1 MVPMKRLLLPLLL
14 LALVL
19 AAAGLH
25 AWQEGEKAPPPLSI
39 EAVKVEPA
47 SPAPDT
53 LCRLSVTVRNAGT
66 RRASAF
72 EIAVRINGQE
82 LPAYKSRL
90 YLQPIEPGTAGEIRL
105 FNFWSSE
112 TGRPAPQDG
121 KLAVE
126 VTLTRA
132 SWVEKESKDGA
143 EIWTPAGAVEGLPA
157 SKTVTLTMA
166 KAK

>member
-1 MVPMKRLLLPLLL
+1 MTTLKRNLAVAVLLT
-14 LALVL
+14 LALSPL
-19 AAAGLH
+19 PA
-25 AWQEGEKAPPPLSI
+25 QEGGGKPAPPLSI
-39 EAVKVEPA
+39 EAVTVEPA

-53 LCRLSVTVRNAGT
+53 LCKLRVTIRNGGT
-66 RRASAF
+66 RKASAF
-72 EIAVRINGQE
+72 EIGVRINGQE

-90 YLQPIEPGTAGEIRL
+90 YLQPIEPGATGEIRL
-105 FNFWSSE
+105 FNFWSTE
-112 TGRPAPQDG
+112 TGRPAPKDG

-143 EIWTPAGAVEGLPA
+143 EVWTPAGAVEGLPV

>member
-1 MVPMKRLLLPLLL
+1 MKRSLLPLAVLL
-14 LALVL
+14 ILVL
-19 AAAGLH
+19 AAAGLP
-25 AWQEGEKAPPPLSI
+25 AQQGDKAPPPLSI

-90 YLQPIEPGTAGEIRL
+90 YLQPIEPGATGEIRL

-132 SWVEKESKDGA
+132 AWVEKETKDGA
-143 EIWTPAGAVEGLPA
+143 EIWTPAGAVEGLPV
-157 SKTVTLTMA
+157 SKTANLTMA

>member
-1 MVPMKRLLLPLLL
+1 MKRSLLPLAALL
-14 LALVL
+14 ILVL
-19 AAAGLH
+19 AAAGLP
-25 AWQEGEKAPPPLSI
+25 AQQQGEKPAPPLSI

-90 YLQPIEPGTAGEIRL
+90 YLQPIEPGATGEIRL

-132 SWVEKESKDGA
+132 AWVEKETKDGT
-143 EIWTPAGAVEGLPA
+143 EIWTPAGAVEGLPVA
-157 SKTVTLTMA
+157 KTVNLTMA

>member
-1 MVPMKRLLLPLLL
+1 MKRSFLPLAVLLP
-14 LALVL
+14 LVL
-19 AAAGLH
+19 AAAGLS
-25 AWQEGEKAPPPLSI
+25 AQQGDEKPAPPLSV
-39 EAVKVEPA
+39 EAVKVEPS

-53 LCRLSVTVRNAGT
+53 LCRLSITLRNAGA
-66 RRASAF
+66 RKASAF

-90 YLQPIEPGTAGEIRL
+90 YLQPIEPGATGEIRL

-112 TGRPAPQDG
+112 TGRPAPPDG

-132 SWVEKESKDGA
+132 AWVEKETKDGA
-143 EIWTPAGAVEGLPA
+143 ETWTPAGTVEGLPV

-166 KAK
+166 KSR